1 LSLNDKPTLQDFL
14 EVQQV
19 FGLPSPALV
28 EKDWYVVRALAAI
41 APLDTQ
47 PLRLVFGGGTAL
59 GRAHRLIQR
68 MSEDVD
74 LKIIASAPPPRP
86 QLRALRGRVTTA
98 LLEAGFEFNPQ
109 DPAHRHSQNE
119 SRYTLFRLPYAPS
132 AAGEGVLRPWIQIE
146 LALWP
151 LLLPDVPLSVSSFVA
166 EANKRPAEVAQISCV
181 SVAQTVAEKFVAL
194 TRRIAAERNLKS
206 PPDPTLVRHIYD
218 LWAVRAHYDRDAA
231 AALLP
236 ALMKSDAEA
245 FGNQFPHYREDPIA
259 ATRAAIGALKGDSAH
274 ETRFKSFQRDMVY
287 GKRAEFSAAMRELE
301 TVSKNIDGVA
311 LNAVPR
317 SIQ

>member
-1 LSLNDKPTLQDFL
+1 LNDKPTLRDLL

-41 APLDTQ
+41 APLEMQ

-59 GRAHRLIQR
+59 GRAHRLIRR

-74 LKIIASAPPPRP
+74 LKIIAAAPPPRA
-86 QLRALRGRVTTA
+86 QLRALRERVTTA

-132 AAGEGVLRPWIQIE
+132 AAGEGVLRPTIQIE

-151 LLLPDVPLSVSSFVA
+151 LLLPDVPLPVTSFIA
-166 EANKRPAEVAQISCV
+166 EANRRPAEVASIACV

-194 TRRIAAERNLKS
+194 TRRIAAERDLDNA
-206 PPDPTLVRHIYD
+206 PDPTLVRHIYD
-218 LWAVRAHYDRDAA
+218 LWAVRAHYDRGAA
-231 AALLP
+231 AALIP
-236 ALMKSDAEA
+236 ALLKSDAEA
-245 FGNQFPHYREDPIA
+245 FGNQFPAYRENPGA
-259 ATRAAIGALKGDSAH
+259 ATRVAIEALTADRAH
-274 ETRFKSFQRDMVY
+274 ENRFSAFQRDMVY
-287 GKRAEFSAAMRELE
+287 GERAEFTAAMRELH
-301 TVSKNIDGVA
+301 A
-311 LNAVPR
+311 LLAHIGPGP
-317 SIQ
+317 

>member
-1 LSLNDKPTLQDFL
+1 LSFSLNDKPTLQDLL

-41 APLDTQ
+41 APLDVQ

-59 GRAHRLIQR
+59 GRAHRLIRR

-74 LKIIASAPPPRP
+74 LKIIATAPPPRA
-86 QLRALRGRVTTA
+86 QLRALRERVTRA

-119 SRYTLFRLPYAPS
+119 SRYTLFRLPYAPN
-132 AAGEGVLRPWIQIE
+132 AAGEGVLRPTIQIE

-151 LLLPDVPLSVSSFVA
+151 LLLPDVELPVISFVA
-166 EANKRPAEVAQISCV
+166 EANQRPAEVTRISCV

-194 TRRIAAERNLKS
+194 TRRITAEQDNKN
-206 PPDPTLVRHIYD
+206 PADPTLVRHIYD
-218 LWAVRAHYDRDAA
+218 LWAISAHYDRGEA
-231 AALLP
+231 AALIP
-236 ALMKSDAEA
+236 ALIKSDAEA
-245 FGNQFPHYREDPIA
+245 FGNQFPGYRDDPIGS
-259 ATRAAIGALKGDSAH
+259 TRAAIGALTADPSH
-274 ETRFKSFQRDMVY
+274 ETRFSAFQRDMVY
-287 GKRAEFSAAMRELE
+287 GERAEFKVAMRELKAIFKHIGQD
-301 TVSKNIDGVA
+301 S
-311 LNAVPR
+311 
-317 SIQ
+317 

>member
-1 LSLNDKPTLQDFL
+1 LNDKPTLRDLL

-41 APLDTQ
+41 APLDMQ

-59 GRAHRLIQR
+59 GRAHRLIRR

-74 LKIIASAPPPRP
+74 LKIIAAAPPPRA
-86 QLRALRGRVTTA
+86 QLRALRERVTTA
-98 LLEAGFEFNPQ
+98 LLDAGFEFNPQ

-119 SRYTLFRLPYAPS
+119 SRYTLFRLPYAPR
-132 AAGEGVLRPWIQIE
+132 AAGEGVLRPTIQIE

-151 LLLPDVPLSVSSFVA
+151 LLLPDVNLPVASFIA
-166 EANKRPAEVAQISCV
+166 EANQRPAEVTRIACV

-194 TRRIAAERNLKS
+194 TRRIAAEQVQKN

-218 LWAVRAHYDRDAA
+218 LWAVRENYDRIAA
-231 AALLP
+231 AALIP
-236 ALMKSDAEA
+236 ALIRSDAEA
-245 FGNQFPHYREDPIA
+245 FGNQFPGYRDNPIA
-259 ATRAAIGALKGDSAH
+259 ATRAAIEALTTDPAH
-274 ETRFKSFQRDMVY
+274 ESRFNDFQRDMVY
-287 GKRAEFSAAMRELE
+287 GERAEFEGAMADL
-301 TVSKNIDGVA
+301 KA
-311 LNAVPR
+311 LLKHIGPD
-317 SIQ
+317 S